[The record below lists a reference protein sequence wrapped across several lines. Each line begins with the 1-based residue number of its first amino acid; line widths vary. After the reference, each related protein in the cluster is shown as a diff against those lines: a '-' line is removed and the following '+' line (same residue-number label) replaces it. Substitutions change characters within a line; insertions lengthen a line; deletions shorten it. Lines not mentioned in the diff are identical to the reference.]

1 MGLLADW
8 NGSAFI
14 LHYQLD
20 YHFIFWNRSYATRW
34 IVYLQW
40 WSLWQLQLTWKYES
54 NLLGAQQGA
63 RCHIK
68 CIIFNFI
75 FHPISRFGY
84 FSWDPFR
91 CSLKWCL
98 YIRIGCWIE
107 NPFLLWYNASE
118 EITTNNK
125 QLSSFKICI
134 PDVDDT
140 HFLGN
145 VKSLFTY
152 PFSTFKLL
160 SGRTDIS
167 CPLKS
172 TEKMESPCMNPAL
185 SHFGA
190 GPILYLMIFTFP
202 SLSIYCFEES
212 CVQTPDGI
220 LLNERWVCYRSHLY
234 RF

>member
-1 MGLLADW
+1 MDLHLFYTTNLITILSFGIGPTLQGGLYTSSGGAC
-8 NGSAFI
+8 GSCNWRESMRATS
-14 LHYQLD
+14 
-20 YHFIFWNRSYATRW
+20 WVRSREQ
-34 IVYLQW
+34 VSSK
-40 WSLWQLQLTWKYES
+40 SLWS
-54 NLLGAQQGA
+54 AGSS
-63 RCHIK
+63 HIK

-125 QLSSFKICI
+125 QLSSFKKCI

-145 VKSLFTY
+145 V
-152 PFSTFKLL
+152 
-160 SGRTDIS
+160 S
-167 CPLKS
+167 CCL
-172 TEKMESPCMNPAL
+172 EGL
-185 SHFGA
+185 
-190 GPILYLMIFTFP
+190 I
-202 SLSIYCFEES
+202 
-212 CVQTPDGI
+212 
-220 LLNERWVCYRSHLY
+220 
-234 RF
+234 

>member
-1 MGLLADW
+1 MDCIPPVVEPVAAATDVKVWEQPLGCAA
-8 NGSAFI
+8 GSEV
-14 LHYQLD
+14 
-20 YHFIFWNRSYATRW
+20 SSK
-34 IVYLQW
+34 
-40 WSLWQLQLTWKYES
+40 SLWS
-54 NLLGAQQGA
+54 AGSS
-63 RCHIK
+63 HIK